1 MALDAFMDSRYNEEY
16 PAEGKRYS
24 VMRTPGETWWKAIPN
39 GFVSGTVASIASTV
53 SLLVLGRVE
62 LSETA
67 APLNGPSQWIWGMR
81 APFQNH
87 FSFRYTLAGY
97 AIHHAA
103 SVFWAILYE
112 RLRQHLLQGTQG
124 KNKSIL
130 APAAVITTAAY
141 VVDFNLIPKRLTPGF
156 EKRLSKRGLF
166 IVYGTF
172 ALGLAAGAWIGTRT
186 LSRRSLDI
194 QKLPRPRRY
203 S

>member
-1 MALDAFMDSRYNEEY
+1 MSTL
-16 PAEGKRYS
+16 GK
-24 VMRTPGETWWKAIPN
+24 TWWKAIRN
-39 GFVSGTVASIASTV
+39 GFVSGTVASIASTI

-87 FSFRYTLAGY
+87 FSFQYTLAGY

-103 SVFWAILYE
+103 SMFWAILYE
-112 RLRQHLLQGTQG
+112 RLRQHLLQGSQE

-130 APAAVITTAAY
+130 GPAAVITTAAY
-141 VVDFNLIPKRLTPGF
+141 VVDFNLTPGRLTPGF

-166 IVYGTF
+166 TVYGTF
-172 ALGLAAGAWIGTRT
+172 ALGLAAGAWIGARMP
-186 LSRRSLDI
+186 SRCFPDI
-194 QKLPRPRRY
+194 QKLPRRY
-203 S
+203 SQ